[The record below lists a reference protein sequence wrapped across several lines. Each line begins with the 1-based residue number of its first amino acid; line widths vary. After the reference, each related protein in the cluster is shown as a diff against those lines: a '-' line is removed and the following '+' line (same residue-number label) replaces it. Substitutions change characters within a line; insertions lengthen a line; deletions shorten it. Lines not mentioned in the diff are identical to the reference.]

1 MEEKVWFKS
10 YPSRV
15 PKEINPDAYPSL
27 MAFLEEHFQKFAY
40 LPAYQFMDK
49 VLTYKE
55 VDKKSRDFAAF
66 LQSLGLQKGDKVG
79 LQMPNILQYPV
90 ALFGI
95 LRAGCTAVNVNP
107 QYTVREMEHQYK
119 DADVKATII
128 LANFASN
135 LEKALPHTNIKHVIV
150 TEVGDMLGFLKGKI
164 VNYVVKHKKK
174 MVPPFNIPNAIPFNK
189 ALALGA
195 KNPYKRPEITSQD
208 IAFLQYTGGTTG
220 VSKGAMLTH
229 RNIIANMMQIKAWM
243 APKLVDRQEII
254 VTPLPLY
261 HVFALTVNCF
271 SMIAIGA
278 KNILIANPRDMQGFL
293 GELIKNRFTVMTGLN
308 TLFIGMMNHPDFKK
322 INWSGVKTIVAGGMA
337 MQKPVA
343 EKWKQLTGI
352 AVAEGYGLSET
363 SPVLT
368 CNPIDGTEQI
378 GTIGIPLPN
387 VDLKLIDEDGREVPL
402 GEAGEICAKG
412 PNVMLGYWN
421 RPDETAK
428 VFTEDGWFKTGDIGV
443 MQPDGFF
450 KIVDR
455 KKDMILVSGFNV
467 YPNEVE
473 DVVAGHPKVLEV
485 AAIGVPDA
493 KATERVKIYVVKK
506 DESLTEQELRKYC
519 EENLTGY
526 KQPRDIEFRKELP
539 KSNVGKILRKVLKD
553 ELKAQ
558 LEAQGKT
565 GTGS

>member
-1 MEEKVWFKS
+1 MSETKLWLQKYHAS
-10 YPSRV
+10 I
-15 PKEINPDAYPSL
+15 PKEINPDQYSSL
-27 MAFLEEHFQKFAY
+27 VAFLDEHLKKYAN

-49 VLTYKE
+49 VLSYKE
-55 VDKKSRDFAAF
+55 IDKKSQDFAAY

-95 LRAGCTAVNVNP
+95 LRAGFTAVNVNP

-119 DADVKATII
+119 DADVKVVII
-128 LANFASN
+128 VANFAQN

-150 TEVGDMLGFLKGKI
+150 TEIGDMLGFLKGKI

-174 MVPPFNIPNAIPFNK
+174 MVPPFNIPNAVSFNK
-189 ALALGA
+189 ALSMGA
-195 KNPYKRPEITSQD
+195 KKTFTPVDSKGSD
-208 IAFLQYTGGTTG
+208 LAFLQYTGGTTG

-229 RNIIANMMQIKAWM
+229 RNILANMMQIKAWM
-243 APKLVDRQEII
+243 GPKLKESPQEVII
-254 VTPLPLY
+254 TPLPLY

-271 SMIAIGA
+271 SMVAIGA
-278 KNILIANPRDMQGFL
+278 KNILIANPRDMPSFL
-293 GELIKNRFTVMTGLN
+293 GEMIKNKFTVLTGLN
-308 TLFIGMMNHPDFKK
+308 TLFVGMMNHPDFKK
-322 INWSGVKTIVAGGMA
+322 INWTNVKVVVAGGMA

-343 EKWKQLTGI
+343 EKWKQMTGI

-363 SPVLT
+363 APVLT

-378 GTIGIPLPN
+378 GSIGIPVPN
-387 VDLKLIDEDGREVPL
+387 VDIKLIDDDGKDVQL

-428 VFTEDGWFKTGDIGV
+428 VFTEDGWFKTGDVGV
-443 MQPDGFF
+443 MQEDGFF
-450 KIVDR
+450 RIVDR

-485 AAIGVPDA
+485 AVIGVPDA
-493 KATERVKIYVVKK
+493 KATERVKIYIVKK
-506 DESLTEQELRKYC
+506 DESLTEQEVRKYC

-526 KQPRDIEFRKELP
+526 KQPRDIEFRTELP

-553 ELKAQ
+553 EMKAQ
-558 LEAQGKT
+558 VESSGRA
-565 GTGS
+565 

>member
-1 MEEKVWFKS
+1 MSETKLWLKS
-10 YPSRV
+10 YHESV
-15 PKEINPDAYPSL
+15 PKEINPDQYSSL
-27 MAFLEEHFQKFAY
+27 VAFLDESLKKYAD

-55 VDKKSRDFAAF
+55 VDKKSKDFAAY

-95 LRAGCTAVNVNP
+95 LRGGFTAVNVNP

-119 DADVKATII
+119 DADVKATVIV
-128 LANFASN
+128 ANFAQN

-150 TEVGDMLGFLKGKI
+150 TEIGDMLGFLKGKI

-174 MVPPFNIPNAIPFNK
+174 MVPPFNIPNAVSFNK
-189 ALALGA
+189 ALSIGSKKTFTPVEVKSSDL
-195 KNPYKRPEITSQD
+195 
-208 IAFLQYTGGTTG
+208 AFLQYTGGTTG

-229 RNIIANMMQIKAWM
+229 RNILANVMQIGAWM
-243 APKLVDRQEII
+243 KPKLKVSPQEVI

-271 SMIAIGA
+271 SMVAIGA
-278 KNILIANPRDMQGFL
+278 KNILIANPRDMPAFL
-293 GELIKNRFTVMTGLN
+293 GEMIKNKFTVLTGLN

-322 INWSGVKTIVAGGMA
+322 IDWSGVKVVVAGGMA

-343 EKWKQLTGI
+343 EKWKQMTGI

-378 GTIGIPLPN
+378 GSIGIPLPN
-387 VDLKLIDEDGREVPL
+387 IDIKLIDDEGKDVPL

-428 VFTEDGWFKTGDIGV
+428 VFTEDGWFKTGDVGV
-443 MQPDGFF
+443 MQEDGFF
-450 KIVDR
+450 RIVDR

-485 AAIGVPDA
+485 AAIGVPDS

-506 DESLTEQELRKYC
+506 DESLTEQEVRKYC

-526 KQPRDIEFRKELP
+526 KQPRDIEFRTELP

-553 ELKAQ
+553 EMKAQ
-558 LEAQGKT
+558 LEASGKA
-565 GTGS
+565 

>member
-1 MEEKVWFKS
+1 MSETKLWLQKYHS
-10 YPSRV
+10 SI
-15 PKEINPDAYPSL
+15 PKEINPDQYPSL
-27 MAFLEEHFQKFAY
+27 VAFLDEHLKKFAN

-55 VDKKSRDFAAF
+55 VDKKSRDFAAY
-66 LQSLGLQKGDKVG
+66 LQSLGLQRGDKVG

-95 LRAGCTAVNVNP
+95 LRGGFTAVNVNP

-128 LANFASN
+128 VANFAQN

-150 TEVGDMLGFLKGKI
+150 TEIGDMLGLLKGKI

-174 MVPPFNIPNAIPFNK
+174 MVPAFNIPNAVSFNK
-189 ALALGA
+189 TLSIGA
-195 KNPYKRPEITSQD
+195 KKTFTPVDVKGSD
-208 IAFLQYTGGTTG
+208 LAFLQYTGGTTG

-229 RNIIANMMQIKAWM
+229 RNILANMMQIKAWM
-243 APKLVDRQEII
+243 APKLKESPQEII
-254 VTPLPLY
+254 ITPLPLY

-271 SMIAIGA
+271 SMVAIGA
-278 KNILIANPRDMQGFL
+278 KNILIANPRDMPSFL
-293 GELIKNRFTVMTGLN
+293 GEMIKNKFTVLTGLN
-308 TLFIGMMNHPDFKK
+308 TLFVGMMNHPDFKK
-322 INWSGVKTIVAGGMA
+322 INWSGVKVVVAGGMA

-343 EKWKQLTGI
+343 EKWKQMTGI

-363 SPVLT
+363 APVLT

-378 GTIGIPLPN
+378 GSIGIPVPN
-387 VDLKLIDEDGREVPL
+387 VDIKLIDDDGKDVQL

-428 VFTEDGWFKTGDIGV
+428 VFTEDGWFKTGDVGV
-443 MQPDGFF
+443 MQEDGFF
-450 KIVDR
+450 RIVDR

-493 KATERVKIYVVKK
+493 KATERVKIYIVKK
-506 DESLTEQELRKYC
+506 DESLTEQEVRKYC

-526 KQPRDIEFRKELP
+526 KQPRDIEFRAELP

-553 ELKAQ
+553 EIKAQ
-558 LEAQGKT
+558 VEASGKA
-565 GTGS
+565 

>member
-1 MEEKVWFKS
+1 MEKVWFKS
-10 YPSRV
+10 YPPKV

-27 MAFLEEHFQKFAY
+27 VAFLEEHFQKFAD

-49 VLTYKE
+49 VLTYRE

-90 ALFGI
+90 ALFGV

-150 TEVGDMLGFLKGKI
+150 TEIGDMLGFLKGKI
-164 VNYVVKHKKK
+164 VNYVVKYKKK
-174 MVPPFNIPNAIPFNK
+174 MVPPFNIPNAIAFNK

-195 KNPYKRPEITSQD
+195 KNPYKSPEITSQD

-243 APKLVDRQEII
+243 APKLVERQEVI

-278 KNILIANPRDMQGFL
+278 KNILIPNPRDMQSFL

-565 GTGS
+565 GTSS

>member
-1 MEEKVWFKS
+1 MSETKLWLQKYHAS
-10 YPSRV
+10 I
-15 PKEINPDAYPSL
+15 PKEINPDQYSSL
-27 MAFLEEHFQKFAY
+27 VAFLDEHLKKYAN

-49 VLTYKE
+49 VLSYKE
-55 VDKKSRDFAAF
+55 IDKKSQDFAAY

-95 LRAGCTAVNVNP
+95 LRAGFTAVNVNP

-119 DADVKATII
+119 DADVKVVII
-128 LANFASN
+128 VANFAQN

-150 TEVGDMLGFLKGKI
+150 TEIGDMLGFLKGKI

-174 MVPPFNIPNAIPFNK
+174 MVPPFNIPNAVSFNK
-189 ALALGA
+189 ALSMGA
-195 KNPYKRPEITSQD
+195 KKTFTPVDSKGSD
-208 IAFLQYTGGTTG
+208 LAFLQYTGGTTG

-229 RNIIANMMQIKAWM
+229 RNILANMMQIKAWM
-243 APKLVDRQEII
+243 GPKLKESPQEVII
-254 VTPLPLY
+254 TPLPLY

-271 SMIAIGA
+271 SMVAIGA
-278 KNILIANPRDMQGFL
+278 KNILIANPRDMPSFL
-293 GELIKNRFTVMTGLN
+293 GEMIKNKFTVLTGLN
-308 TLFIGMMNHPDFKK
+308 TLFVGMMNHADFKK
-322 INWSGVKTIVAGGMA
+322 INWAGVKVVVAGGMA

-343 EKWKQLTGI
+343 EKWKQMTGI

-363 SPVLT
+363 APVLT

-378 GTIGIPLPN
+378 GSIGIPVPN
-387 VDLKLIDEDGREVPL
+387 VDIKLIDDDGRDVQL

-428 VFTEDGWFKTGDIGV
+428 VFTEDGWFKTGDVGV
-443 MQPDGFF
+443 MQEDGFF
-450 KIVDR
+450 RIVDR

-485 AAIGVPDA
+485 AVIGVPDA
-493 KATERVKIYVVKK
+493 KATERVKLYIVKK
-506 DESLTEQELRKYC
+506 DESLTEQEVRKYC

-526 KQPRDIEFRKELP
+526 KQPRDIEFRTELP

-553 ELKAQ
+553 EMKAQ
-558 LEAQGKT
+558 VESSGRA
-565 GTGS
+565 

>member
-1 MEEKVWFKS
+1 MSETKLWFKS
-10 YPSRV
+10 YHESI
-15 PKEINPDAYPSL
+15 PKEINPDQYTSL
-27 MAFLEEHFQKFAY
+27 VAFLDEHLKKYAD

-55 VDKKSRDFAAF
+55 VDKKSQDFAAY

-79 LQMPNILQYPV
+79 LQMPNIHQYPI

-95 LRAGCTAVNVNP
+95 LRGGFTAVNVNP

-119 DADVKATII
+119 DADVKAVII
-128 LANFASN
+128 VANFAQN
-135 LEKALPHTNIKHVIV
+135 LEKALPQTNIKHVIV
-150 TEVGDMLGFLKGKI
+150 TEIGDMLGFLKGKI

-174 MVPPFNIPNAIPFNK
+174 MVPPFNIPNAVSFNK
-189 ALALGA
+189 ALSIGS
-195 KNPYKRPEITSQD
+195 KSSFKKVETVNSD

-229 RNIIANMMQIKAWM
+229 KNILANMMQIKAWM
-243 APKLVDRQEII
+243 APKLRDKQETII
-254 VTPLPLY
+254 TPLPLY

-278 KNILIANPRDMQGFL
+278 KNILIVNPRDMPSFL
-293 GELIKNRFTVMTGLN
+293 GEMVKNKFTVLTGLN
-308 TLFIGMMNHPDFKK
+308 TLFVGMMNHPDFKK
-322 INWSGVKTIVAGGMA
+322 INWSGVKAVVAGGMA

-343 EKWKQLTGI
+343 EKWKQMTGI

-363 SPVLT
+363 APVLT

-387 VDLKLIDEDGREVPL
+387 VDIKLIDDDGKDVPL

-428 VFTEDGWFKTGDIGV
+428 VFTEDGWFKTGDVGV
-443 MQPDGFF
+443 MHEDGYF

-485 AAIGVPDA
+485 AAIGVSDS
-493 KATERVKIYVVKK
+493 KATERVKIYIVKK
-506 DESLTEQELRKYC
+506 DDSLTEQELRKYC

-526 KQPRDIEFRKELP
+526 KQPRDIEFRTELP

-553 ELKAQ
+553 EIKAQ
-558 LEAQGKT
+558 EA
-565 GTGS
+565 SRA

>member
-1 MEEKVWFKS
+1 MSETKLWLQKYHAS
-10 YPSRV
+10 I
-15 PKEINPDAYPSL
+15 PKEINPDQYPSL
-27 MAFLEEHFQKFAY
+27 VAFLDEHLKKYAN

-55 VDKKSRDFAAF
+55 IDKKSRDFAAY

-90 ALFGI
+90 ALFGV
-95 LRAGCTAVNVNP
+95 LRAGFTAVNVNP

-128 LANFASN
+128 VANFAQN

-150 TEVGDMLGFLKGKI
+150 TEIGDMLGLLKGKI

-174 MVPPFNIPNAIPFNK
+174 MVPPFNIPNAVSFNK
-189 ALALGA
+189 ALSVGSKKTFTPVDA
-195 KNPYKRPEITSQD
+195 KGTD
-208 IAFLQYTGGTTG
+208 LAFLQYTGGTTG

-229 RNIIANMMQIKAWM
+229 RNILANMMQIKAWM
-243 APKLVDRQEII
+243 GPKLKESPQEVII
-254 VTPLPLY
+254 TPLPLY

-271 SMIAIGA
+271 SMVAIGA
-278 KNILIANPRDMQGFL
+278 KNILIANPRDMPSFL
-293 GELIKNRFTVMTGLN
+293 GEMIKNKFTVLTGLN
-308 TLFIGMMNHPDFKK
+308 TLFVGMMNHADFKK
-322 INWSGVKTIVAGGMA
+322 INWSGVKVVVAGGMA

-343 EKWKQLTGI
+343 EKWKQMTGI

-363 SPVLT
+363 APVLT

-378 GTIGIPLPN
+378 GSIGIPVPN
-387 VDLKLIDEDGREVPL
+387 VDIKLIDDDGKDVQL

-428 VFTEDGWFKTGDIGV
+428 VFTEDGWFKTGDVGV
-443 MQPDGFF
+443 MQEDGFF
-450 KIVDR
+450 RIVDR

-493 KATERVKIYVVKK
+493 KATERVKIYIVKK
-506 DESLTEQELRKYC
+506 DESLTEQEVRKYC

-526 KQPRDIEFRKELP
+526 KQPRDIEFRAELP

-553 ELKAQ
+553 EIKAQ
-558 LEAQGKT
+558 TEASGKA
-565 GTGS
+565 

>member
-1 MEEKVWFKS
+1 MEKVWFKS
-10 YPSRV
+10 YPPKV

-27 MAFLEEHFQKFAY
+27 VAFLEEHFQKFAD

-49 VLTYKE
+49 VLTYRE

-90 ALFGI
+90 ALFGV

-150 TEVGDMLGFLKGKI
+150 TEIGDMLGFLKGKI
-164 VNYVVKHKKK
+164 VNYVVKYKKK
-174 MVPPFNIPNAIPFNK
+174 MVPPFNIPNAIAFNK

-195 KNPYKRPEITSQD
+195 KNPYKSPEITSQD

-243 APKLVDRQEII
+243 APKLVERQEVI

-278 KNILIANPRDMQGFL
+278 KNILIPNPRDMQSFL

-387 VDLKLIDEDGREVPL
+387 IDLKLIDEDGREVPL

-565 GTGS
+565 GTSS

>member
-1 MEEKVWFKS
+1 MS
-10 YPSRV
+10 
-15 PKEINPDAYPSL
+15 
-27 MAFLEEHFQKFAY
+27 
-40 LPAYQFMDK
+40 
-49 VLTYKE
+49 
-55 VDKKSRDFAAF
+55 
-66 LQSLGLQKGDKVG
+66 
-79 LQMPNILQYPV
+79 
-90 ALFGI
+90 
-95 LRAGCTAVNVNP
+95 
-107 QYTVREMEHQYK
+107 
-119 DADVKATII
+119 
-128 LANFASN
+128 
-135 LEKALPHTNIKHVIV
+135 
-150 TEVGDMLGFLKGKI
+150 
-164 VNYVVKHKKK
+164 
-174 MVPPFNIPNAIPFNK
+174 
-189 ALALGA
+189 
-195 KNPYKRPEITSQD
+195 
-208 IAFLQYTGGTTG
+208 
-220 VSKGAMLTH
+220 
-229 RNIIANMMQIKAWM
+229 
-243 APKLVDRQEII
+243 PKLKEREETV

-261 HVFALTVNCF
+261 HIFALTVNCF
-271 SMIAIGA
+271 SMLAIGA
-278 KNILIANPRDMQGFL
+278 KNILIANPRDMNAFL
-293 GELIKNRFTVMTGLN
+293 GELIKNKFTVMTGLN
-308 TLFIGMMNHPDFKK
+308 TLFVGMMNHPDFKK

-387 VDLKLIDEDGREVPL
+387 VDLKLIDDDGKDVPL
-402 GEAGEICAKG
+402 GETGEICAKG
-412 PNVMLGYWN
+412 PNVMLRYWN

-428 VFTEDGWFKTGDIGV
+428 VFTEDGWFKTGDVGV
-443 MQPDGFF
+443 MQEDGFF

-493 KATERVKIYVVKK
+493 KATERVKLYVVKK
-506 DESLTEQELRKYC
+506 DESLTEQELRKFC

-553 ELKAQ
+553 EVKAQ
-558 LEAQGKT
+558 MEATGKA
-565 GTGS
+565 